1 MESGIKINFIKIIF
15 IIFLPQIVYL
25 YHSCNH
31 YSQGSKMKK
40 TTSETRKY
48 RLDMNDKI
56 LNSGFRDFN
65 KFFALDNKAYIDG
78 ALPAKTKELMGLV
91 GSMVL
96 RCNDCIF
103 YHVDRFIAEGATKE
117 ELMESFN
124 IALVVGGSI
133 VIPHLRYA
141 FEVMDEIYKEREAEK

>member
-1 MESGIKINFIKIIF
+1 
-15 IIFLPQIVYL
+15 
-25 YHSCNH
+25 
-31 YSQGSKMKK
+31 MKK

-48 RLDMNDKI
+48 RSDMNDKI
-56 LNSGFRDFN
+56 LNSGFRDYN

-78 ALPAKTKELMGLV
+78 ALNAKTKELMGLV
-91 GSMVL
+91 ASMVL

-103 YHVDRFIAEGATKE
+103 YHIDRSIQEGASRQ

-124 IALVVGGSI
+124 IALIVGGSI

-141 FEVMDEIYKEREAEK
+141 FQMMEEIFEESESNRTDE

>member
-1 MESGIKINFIKIIF
+1 
-15 IIFLPQIVYL
+15 
-25 YHSCNH
+25 
-31 YSQGSKMKK
+31 MKK

-48 RLDMNDKI
+48 RSDMNDKI
-56 LNSGFRDFN
+56 LNSGFRDYN
-65 KFFALDNKAYIDG
+65 KFFALDNKAYIQG
-78 ALPAKTKELMGLV
+78 AIPAKMKELMGLV

-103 YHVDRFIAEGATKE
+103 YHIDRAIEEGASRE

-124 IALVVGGSI
+124 IALIIGGSI

-141 FEVMDEIYKEREAEK
+141 FEVMDEIFEERKSVDG

>member
-1 MESGIKINFIKIIF
+1 
-15 IIFLPQIVYL
+15 
-25 YHSCNH
+25 
-31 YSQGSKMKK
+31 MKK

-48 RLDMNDKI
+48 RSDMNDKI
-56 LNSGFRDFN
+56 LNSGFRDYN

-78 ALPAKTKELMGLV
+78 ALNAKTKELMGLV
-91 GSMVL
+91 ASMVL

-103 YHVDRFIAEGATKE
+103 YHIDRSIQEGASRQ

-124 IALVVGGSI
+124 IALIVGGSI

-141 FEVMDEIYKEREAEK
+141 FEIMDDIFEENGKGDNG